1 MTHLCYLRYKRMK
14 LLVYQDVKFKCS
26 ALFGARAIRTLNER
40 NVQCKYE
47 PSMNINNCND
57 SAIHSA
63 SDWSVIL

>member
-1 MTHLCYLRYKRMK
+1 M
-14 LLVYQDVKFKCS
+14 YQDVKFKCS

-40 NVQCKYE
+40 NIQCKYE